1 MASWI
6 DERETEG
13 KATRTLDSDERI
25 IAALLNAY
33 PGHELEDFT
42 RDELMSFFADVTA
55 PQRNK
60 FRSHVNS
67 FFRWCVLTD
76 RIAANPMDKVPQF
89 RKPKQ
94 KVINTYTDVE
104 VELLCS
110 LEPLYRILFDAGLRF
125 TEARM
130 LQGKH
135 LLFDLSDPEHPTGKI
150 AVMRGKGGKGRLISM
165 TMRLTTAMAG
175 YYTTEGINPDD
186 YLWPTHPGG
195 HRARRRE
202 PIGETALRAWHE
214 KTQARAGIPYRN
226 FHTTRHSCATWYL
239 RRGVSMLAVSK
250 MLGHESIKTTIDQYA
265 HLTIEDFA
273 AELAVLGV

>member
-33 PGHELEDFT
+33 PDHELEDFT

-55 PQRNK
+55 PQRIK

-202 PIGETALRAWHE
+202 PIGESALR
-214 KTQARAGIPYRN
+214 
-226 FHTTRHSCATWYL
+226 
-239 RRGVSMLAVSK
+239 
-250 MLGHESIKTTIDQYA
+250 
-265 HLTIEDFA
+265 
-273 AELAVLGV
+273 